1 MDYKKKKCAYQP
13 LVLKFTACSLVHF
26 QCVQNEVN
34 KSVEG
39 YMNFEERFDVLSW
52 RQKVAGLLNELEA
65 LKSGLNL
72 ALWVV
77 HSAILRHRIHD
88 RAEK

>member
-1 MDYKKKKCAYQP
+1 
-13 LVLKFTACSLVHF
+13 
-26 QCVQNEVN
+26 
-34 KSVEG
+34 
-39 YMNFEERFDVLSW
+39 MNFEERFDVLSW